1 MDTAILISNKA
12 SNALPSRSIGA
23 ILIDMGKLTPD
34 KAERILR
41 LQRER
46 GMRFGD
52 AAIQLGLLSQDDID
66 HALSSQFDYPYLQKG
81 ESRVSEEVVAAYNP
95 FSPQVETLR
104 ALRSQLMLRWFD
116 ADNGHKALAVTSAGS
131 GEGRSF
137 LAANLAVVFS
147 QLGERTLLIDG
158 DMRNP
163 RQHELFGL
171 DNRYGL
177 SAVIAGRAGAAESI
191 HRVPALVDLSVLT
204 SGPTPP
210 NPQELL
216 GRAPFAE
223 LLQQLA
229 PSYDAIIIDT
239 PPGVECADA
248 QMVAARTGAALM
260 VVRKNVSHIAGVRTL
275 ADTLAD
281 AHVHVVGSVL
291 NEF

>member
-12 SNALPSRSIGA
+12 SNTLPSRSIGA

-52 AAIQLGLLSQDDID
+52 AAIQLGLLTQDDID

-81 ESRVSEEVVAAYNP
+81 ESLVSQEVVAAYDP
-95 FSPQVETLR
+95 FSPEVETLR

-116 ADNGHKALAVTSAGS
+116 ADNGHKSLAVTSPGS
-131 GEGRSF
+131 GEGRSY

-171 DNRYGL
+171 DNRFGL

-191 HRVPALVDLSVLT
+191 HRVPALVDLSVMT

-216 GRAPFAE
+216 GRAPFAQ

-229 PSYDAIIIDT
+229 PSYDVIVIDT
-239 PPGVECADA
+239 PPGIDCADA
-248 QMVAARTGAALM
+248 QMVSVRTGAALM
-260 VVRKNVSHIAGVRTL
+260 VVRKNVSHITSVRTL
-275 ADTLAD
+275 ADTLAS
-281 AHVHVVGSVL
+281 AHVRVVGSVL

>member
-1 MDTAILISNKA
+1 MDTAILINSKEENT
-12 SNALPSRSIGA
+12 LPNRSIGA
-23 ILIDMGKLTPD
+23 ILIDVGKLTPD

-52 AAIQLGLLSQDDID
+52 AAIQLGLLTQADID
-66 HALSSQFDYPYLQKG
+66 QALSRQFDYPYLQKG
-81 ESRVSEEVVAAYNP
+81 ESKVSEKVVAAYNP

-116 ADNGHKALAVTSAGS
+116 ADVGHKALAVTSPAK

-171 DNRYGL
+171 ENRNGL
-177 SAVIAGRAGAAESI
+177 SAVIAGRVGAAESI
-191 HRVPALVDLSVLT
+191 QRIPALIDLSVMT
-204 SGPTPP
+204 AGPTPP

-216 GRAPFAE
+216 GRQPFAQ
-223 LLQQLA
+223 LLQELA
-229 PSYDAIIIDT
+229 PSYDVILIDT
-239 PPGVECADA
+239 PPGTECADA
-248 QMVAARTGAALM
+248 QTVAVRTGAALM
-260 VVRKNVSHIAGVRTL
+260 VVRKNVSHISSVRTL
-275 ADTLAD
+275 TDSFANAS
-281 AHVHVVGSVL
+281 VVVVGSVL

>member
-1 MDTAILISNKA
+1 MDTATLINSKEQD
-12 SNALPSRSIGA
+12 ALPNRSIGA
-23 ILIDMGKLTPD
+23 ILIDVGKLTPD

-52 AAIQLGLLSQDDID
+52 AAIQLGLLTQADID
-66 HALSSQFDYPYLQKG
+66 QALSRQFDYPYLMKG
-81 ESRVSEEVVAAYNP
+81 ESRVSETVVAAYNP
-95 FSPQVETLR
+95 FSAQVETLR

-116 ADNGHKALAVTSAGS
+116 ADLGHKALAITSPGR

-147 QLGERTLLIDG
+147 QLGERTLLIDA
-158 DMRNP
+158 DMRHP

-171 DNRYGL
+171 DNRNGL
-177 SAVIAGRAGAAESI
+177 SAVIAGRAGAAEAI
-191 HRVPALVDLSVLT
+191 QRIPALIDLSVLP

-216 GRAPFAE
+216 GRPPFAQ

-229 PSYDAIIIDT
+229 PSYDVILIDT
-239 PPGVECADA
+239 PAGIDCADA
-248 QMVAARTGAALM
+248 QMVAGRTGAALM
-260 VVRKNVSHIAGVRTL
+260 VVRKNVSHIAAVRSLT
-275 ADTLAD
+275 DSLAD
-281 AHVHVVGSVL
+281 ARVMVVGSVL

>member
-1 MDTAILISNKA
+1 MDTAILIENKD
-12 SNALPSRSIGA
+12 SSSLPNRSIGA
-23 ILIDMGKLTPD
+23 ILIDVGKLTPD

-52 AAIQLGLLSQDDID
+52 AAIQLGLLTQADID
-66 HALSSQFDYPYLQKG
+66 QALSRQFDYPYLLKG
-81 ESRVSEEVVAAYNP
+81 ESRVSEKVVAAYNP

-116 ADNGHKALAVTSAGS
+116 ADLGHKALAVTSPAG

-171 DNRYGL
+171 ENRNGL
-177 SAVIAGRAGAAESI
+177 SAVIAGRVGTAESI
-191 HRVPALVDLSVLT
+191 QRIPALIDLSVMT
-204 SGPTPP
+204 AGPTPP

-216 GRAPFAE
+216 GRPPFSQ
-223 LLQQLA
+223 LLQELA
-229 PSYDAIIIDT
+229 PSYDVILIDT
-239 PPGVECADA
+239 PPGNECADA
-248 QMVAARTGAALM
+248 QMVAVRTGAALM
-260 VVRKNVSHIAGVRTL
+260 VVRKNVSHISSVRTL
-275 ADTLAD
+275 TDSFASAS
-281 AHVHVVGSVL
+281 VMVVGSVL